1 MCGITGFSLK
11 NDFFESEIISP
22 EKLLKFLK
30 NSSQLI
36 KHRGPDDEGTFID
49 NKSGI
54 GLAHRRLSILDTSR
68 NGRQPMTHKNNK
80 ISIIFNGE
88 IYNFL
93 ELKKKLEDYKKFN
106 WLSNTDTEVLLNL
119 YEYHIDLDLGL
130 DEFFQSLNGIFSIAI
145 WDGFRQELII
155 ARDSFGV
162 KPLYFFKTKNS
173 FFFASEIKA
182 LLPFQDIYKDKSISS
197 HKFGDLDVKAIERYL
212 TYLWCPGNRTPSKR
226 IKKIEPGSFL
236 RIKNGNIKEKIIW
249 YKLPSLS
256 FVYKKNKYL
265 TKKNAIDGLKKSLKD
280 AVSRQMIAD
289 VPLGAFL
296 SGGLDSSSIVAFAKE
311 INPKINCFTI
321 DNGKGDQKSDLF
333 YAEKVAKH
341 LDLNLT
347 TIKIDPYKFTSS
359 LEDMVWQLDEPIAD
373 PASLNIRFISE
384 YARRQGIKVLLSGTG
399 GDDIF
404 SGYRRH
410 VALKNNYLLDW
421 IPSKTL
427 NFMNNFF
434 YKLPANYDS
443 FRRLRKLI
451 SNSTLK
457 GNQRI
462 INYFRWTDRKDLNQI
477 LSYEF
482 KNEIKNSCPEK
493 PFLNYLKNI
502 SNSSSELERLL
513 ALEQRFFLGDHN
525 LNYTDKMS
533 MLSGVEVRVPFLDRD
548 LCEFAVLIP
557 PSLKMK
563 GFRSKWILKKVMEEY
578 LPRDVIYRSKVGF
591 GMPIREWFN
600 NELRDWL
607 NDILSKDKLKSRG
620 IFNPASVENLIKLNS
635 TGRIDASYTLL
646 SIVCVEIW
654 CQRFLDN
661 KI

>member
-11 NDFFESEIISP
+11 NDFLDSEMISQKQL
-22 EKLLKFLK
+22 EKLLGI
-30 NSSQLI
+30 SSQLI
-36 KHRGPDDEGTFID
+36 NHRGPDDEGSFID
-49 NKSGI
+49 NKCGI

-93 ELKKKLEDYKKFN
+93 ELKKKLEDQRKFN

-119 YEYHIDLDLGL
+119 YEYYIDSNLGL
-130 DEFFQSLNGIFSIAI
+130 DKFFKSLNGIFSIAI
-145 WDGFRQELII
+145 WDGFKQELLI

-162 KPLYFFKTKNS
+162 KPLYFYKTKNA

-182 LLPFQDIYKDKSISS
+182 LLPFQNKFQDKSISEQ
-197 HKFGDLDVKAIERYL
+197 KFEDLDLKAIERYL
-212 TYLWCPGNRTPSKR
+212 TYLWCPGDRTPSKK
-226 IKKIEPGSFL
+226 IKKIEPGSYL
-236 RIKNGNIKEKIIW
+236 RIREGEIKEKKIW

-256 FVYKKNKYL
+256 FIYKKNKYL
-265 TKKNAIDGLKKSLKD
+265 TEKNAIDGLKINLKE
-280 AVSRQMIAD
+280 AVRRQMLSD

-311 INPKINCFTI
+311 LNPKINCFTI
-321 DNGKGDQKSDLF
+321 DDGKGLQKSDLF
-333 YAEKVAKH
+333 YAKKVAKY

-347 TIKIDPYKFTSS
+347 EIKIDPYKFSSS

-373 PASLNIRFISE
+373 PASLNIKFICE
-384 YARRQGIKVLLSGTG
+384 YARSQGIKVLLSGTG

-410 VALKNNYLLDW
+410 VALTNNYLLDW
-421 IPSKTL
+421 IPTRTL
-427 NFMNNFF
+427 NYMNKFI
-434 YKLPANYDS
+434 YKLPANFDS

-451 SNSTLK
+451 SNSTNK
-457 GNQRI
+457 GNERI
-462 INYFRWTDRKDLNQI
+462 IDYFRWIDRRDLHQI
-477 LSYEF
+477 FSDEF
-482 KNEIKNSCPEK
+482 KNEIRNSSPEK
-493 PFLNYLKNI
+493 PFVNYLKKI
-502 SNSSSELERLL
+502 SKSSSELERLL

-533 MLSGVEVRVPFLDRD
+533 MLSGVEVRVPFLDKD

-557 PSLKMK
+557 PNLKMK
-563 GFRSKWILKKVMEEY
+563 GFKSKWILKKAMEEY
-578 LPRDVIYRSKVGF
+578 LPRDVIYRPKLGF
-591 GMPIREWFN
+591 GMPIRDWFN

-607 NDILSKDKLKSRG
+607 NDILSKDKIKSRG
-620 IFNPASVENLIKLNS
+620 IFNPTSIENLINLNA
-635 TGRIDASYTLL
+635 TGKIDASYTLL